1 MDHLVRLVPV
11 VSLVSQDFLG
21 LMVLLVIQETL
32 ANREAKVPK
41 GQQDIRDPWV
51 SQDLEV

>member
-11 VSLVSQDFLG
+11 ASLVSRDFLG

-32 ANREAKVPK
+32 ANRVAKVPK
-41 GQQDIRDPWV
+41 GQQDIR
-51 SQDLEV
+51 